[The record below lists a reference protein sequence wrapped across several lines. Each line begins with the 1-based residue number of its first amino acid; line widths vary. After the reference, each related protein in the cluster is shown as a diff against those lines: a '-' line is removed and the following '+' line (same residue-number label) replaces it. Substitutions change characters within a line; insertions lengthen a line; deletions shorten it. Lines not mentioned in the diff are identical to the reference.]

1 MTKKK
6 KKNPFLHIES
16 SLEYSLLKFNIII
29 PWEWRKRKN
38 DFPKKKKNST
48 LTLKLTLK
56 FDRFSKRG
64 EEKRDFHQQQVF
76 VSVSN
81 YITRF
86 WNGGKIDFHR
96 K

>member
-1 MTKKK
+1 MAKEKKRFSKKK
-6 KKNPFLHIES
+6 KILL
-16 SLEYSLLKFNIII
+16 SLS
-29 PWEWRKRKN
+29 
-38 DFPKKKKNST
+38 
-48 LTLKLTLK
+48 KLTLK